1 MILFVVFRLLL
12 QYSFLS
18 LRVGQRR
25 VQILDLILRLL
36 STTLIKAPGSCEWSV
51 PLTVRALMVITN

>member
-1 MILFVVFRLLL
+1 MILFLVFRLFL

-36 STTLIKAPGSCEWSV
+36 NTTLIKAHGSCEWSV

>member
-1 MILFVVFRLLL
+1 MILFLVFRLLL

-18 LRVGQRR
+18 LRMGQSR
-25 VQILDLILRLL
+25 VQILLRLL
-36 STTLIKAPGSCEWSV
+36 STTLIKAHGSCEWSV